1 MPMIFRLYPH
11 SIPIKPLWYPLF
23 LHMPLAI
30 PYIPMISFIIP
41 IVIPM
46 LSPWFLQLWEGL
58 KAHEPPRKRTQACS
72 DTYLCRNMH
81 PQAATSWGWVIWRE
95 TQARYPFSQSWF
107 MDGCSPNMAII
118 GFDQYIYMYV
128 YIYMCIW
135 TIYLPIYPSINP
147 SNHFYHFY
155 LSIFPCF
162 HLSIF
167 LSLSFS
173 LFLSISL
180 SLYASISLSL
190 YLYLSV
196 SMSFYFYPHLFLSTS
211 MYIYIYIHIYIYIYI
226 STYIYIYISTSLYI
240 YIFNVC
246 IYMSISIP
254 MSIFFPSLSLS
265 IYICI

>member
-58 KAHEPPRKRTQACS
+58 KAHVPPRKRTQACS
-72 DTYLCRNMH
+72 DTYLCRNRH

-95 TQARYPFSQSWF
+95 TQARYPFSHSCF
-107 MDGCSPNMAII
+107 MDGCFPNMAII
-118 GFDQYIYMYV
+118 GFDPYIYIYV
-128 YIYMCIW
+128 YIW
-135 TIYLPIYPSINP
+135 TIYLRIYPSINP
-147 SNHFYHFY
+147 SNHFYHVY
-155 LSIFPCF
+155 LSIFPSF
-162 HLSIF
+162 YLSISLF
-167 LSLSFS
+167 FSLS
-173 LFLSISL
+173 LSISL
-180 SLYASISLSL
+180 SLSMSQSL

-211 MYIYIYIHIYIYIYI
+211 MYIYISTSISISIYPHIYIYIYLP
-226 STYIYIYISTSLYI
+226 TPL
-240 YIFNVC
+240 C
-246 IYMSISIP
+246 IHI
-254 MSIFFPSLSLS
+254 
-265 IYICI
+265 

>member
-118 GFDQYIYMYV
+118 GFDQYIYVCIYIYV
-128 YIYMCIW
+128 YMN
-135 TIYLPIYPSINP
+135 YLSTYLSIHQSIQSFLSFLSFYLSMFPS
-147 SNHFYHFY
+147 FY
-155 LSIFPCF
+155 LSI
-162 HLSIF
+162 
-167 LSLSFS
+167 S
-173 LFLSISL
+173 LFFSFPLYLSL

-211 MYIYIYIHIYIYIYI
+211 MYIYISTSISISIYPHIYIYIHI
-226 STYIYIYISTSLYI
+226 
-240 YIFNVC
+240 
-246 IYMSISIP
+246 
-254 MSIFFPSLSLS
+254 S
-265 IYICI
+265 IYIHI